1 MKSGARMTD
10 QPGPVRES
18 HLRSILKAAS
28 WRTTGTI
35 DTFILSF
42 FFTGSLKLAG
52 SIAFTEVATKL
63 VLFYLHERAWDRIS
77 WGRSAKQ
84 ARASRSD
91 PVGAEAM
98 A

>member
-1 MKSGARMTD
+1 MTD
-10 QPGPVRES
+10 HSGTVRES
-18 HLRSILKAAS
+18 HLRSFVKAAS

-63 VLFYLHERAWDRIS
+63 VLFYLHERVWNHIS
-77 WGRSAKQ
+77 WGRSAT
-84 ARASRSD
+84 RPNTPRSQ
-91 PVGAEAM
+91 PIVAEAT

>member
-1 MKSGARMTD
+1 MLAV
-10 QPGPVRES
+10 PWAV
-18 HLRSILKAAS
+18 LAAAS
-28 WRTTGTI
+28 VGFTPTGTI
-35 DTFILSF
+35 DTFILSY

-77 WGRSAKQ
+77 WGRSKKRQTAL
-84 ARASRSD
+84 RSK
-91 PVGAEAM
+91 PLGAEAT